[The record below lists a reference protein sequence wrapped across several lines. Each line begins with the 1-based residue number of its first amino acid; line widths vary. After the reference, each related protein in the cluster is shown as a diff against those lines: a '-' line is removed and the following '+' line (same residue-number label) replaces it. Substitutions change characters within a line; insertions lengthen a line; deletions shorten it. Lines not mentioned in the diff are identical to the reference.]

1 MAKKKN
7 HILIRI
13 AINMASLAMTAYILN
28 GIRFDGIT
36 SFLVTAGVIAV
47 LNIILKPIL
56 LIFTLPITLVTLGAF
71 IFVINSIII
80 MVASAIVPG
89 FYVSSFEYGL
99 IGAIM
104 ISIINFALNLILKNS
119 ND

>member
-13 AINMASLAMTAYILN
+13 AINMVSLAMTAYILQ
-28 GIRFDGIT
+28 GIKFDGAA

-47 LNIILKPIL
+47 LNVILKPIL
-56 LIFTLPITLVTLGAF
+56 LIFTLPFTIVTLGAF

-80 MVASAIVPG
+80 MITSVIVPG
-89 FYVSSFEYGL
+89 FHVTSFIDGL
-99 IGAIM
+99 IGAVM
-104 ISIINFALNLILKNS
+104 ISAINFGLNLILKNS
-119 ND
+119 DD

>member
-13 AINMASLAMTAYILN
+13 AINMVSLAITAYILQ
-28 GIRFDGIT
+28 GINFDSIT

-56 LIFTLPITLVTLGAF
+56 LIFTLPFTLLTLGAF

-80 MVASAIVPG
+80 MSTSVIVPG
-89 FYVSSFEYGL
+89 FHVATFGDGL
-99 IGAIM
+99 IGAVM
-104 ISIINFALNLILKNS
+104 ISLINFALNLILKNR
-119 ND
+119 DD